1 MTHGGRH
8 AMSGLFKRTAFVL
21 AGVVLGMAIVAGHG
35 FWQARP
41 HLDAPPPRPSPASV
55 PAGSYV
61 APGSQ
66 S

>member
-1 MTHGGRH
+1 
-8 AMSGLFKRTAFVL
+8 MSGLIKRTAFVL
-21 AGVVLGMAIVAGHG
+21 AGIVLGMAIVAGHG

-41 HLDAPPPRPSPASV
+41 RSDAPVPTPPASV
-55 PAGSYV
+55 PSGSYV